1 MNRVFLLS
9 VLAIAAVPAFVLSN
23 APRAVAQLPGKI
35 THPDP
40 GDQPLQ
46 PIPQESQQARE
57 VGPTKFDGTYGI
69 EVATL
74 DGTCGGS
81 HWTVEVVHGQITSI
95 APNTY
100 NAYATGLIE
109 DDGTVSMS
117 LHGGNGDVVHVGGT
131 VKTASG
137 TGAWSS
143 PTLLCGGTWRADK
156 QRQ

>member
-1 MNRVFLLS
+1 MKRVTVFSILT
-9 VLAIAAVPAFVLSN
+9 AAAVSAFMLSG
-23 APRAVAQLPGKI
+23 APQAVAQLPSKL

-40 GDQPLQ
+40 GDQPQ
-46 PIPQESQQARE
+46 QQIPQESQQARG
-57 VGPTKFDGTYGI
+57 VGPTRFDGTYGI
-69 EVATL
+69 EVATQ

-81 HWTVEVVHGQITSI
+81 HWTVDVVHGQITSI
-95 APNTY
+95 SPNTY

-156 QRQ
+156 QK